1 MVAVSGLEVL
11 LERPPDVVRGQRLG
25 LVTNPAAV
33 DRELRLSIDR
43 LWNATKEGPEA
54 WRLTR
59 LFGPEHGV
67 RGDVPAG
74 GRVPDGED
82 PLTGLPVSS
91 LYGSELRPTAAML
104 ADVDVLVIDLQ
115 DVGARFYTYQSTVA
129 GCLQSGAE
137 QGRPV
142 LLLDRPNPVGGLAVE
157 GPLLEAGYESFV
169 GRRGQPV
176 RHGLSLG
183 ELARAT
189 NEAEGIGADL
199 TVLPVEG
206 LAAGAVVGRDGVAL
220 GRALAQPAHAG
231 HGHGVPRDVPPGG
244 HPALRGAGDGAPLR
258 GGGGAVDRALPLGG
272 GPDGAGAAGGALPAP
287 VVPAGGEQARRGALR
302 GVQLHV
308 TDREAFRPV
317 ATGVHLIE
325 TARRLWPAEF
335 GWRGGAA
342 AGAGSSPARRGAFP
356 EGVRRRRRGRCW
368 PSTASTGGRACAS
381 GSTPGRGRRR
391 SSPPGTWPP
400 SRSCAS
406 GPGCTPEP
414 PRPKARGRPALSL
427 PALP

>member
-1 MVAVSGLEVL
+1 MVAVSALEVL

-43 LWNATKEGPEA
+43 LWNATKADPEA

-59 LFGPEHGV
+59 LFAPEHGV
-67 RGDVPAG
+67 RGDVLAG

-91 LYGSELRPTAAML
+91 LYGPELRPTAAML

-137 QGRPV
+137 HGRPV
-142 LLLDRPNPVGGLAVE
+142 LVLDRPNPVGGLAVE
-157 GPLLEAGYESFV
+157 GPLLEAGYESFL

-199 TVLPVEG
+199 TVLPAEG
-206 LAAGAVVGRDGVAL
+206 WRRAQWWDETGLPWVTPSPNLPTLDTATVYPGTCLLEGTLLSEGRGTTRPFEVVGAPWIEPYRWAGALTERGLPGVRFRPL
-220 GRALAQPAHAG
+220 WFQPVASKHAG
-231 HGHGVPRDVPPGG
+231 VRCG
-244 HPALRGAGDGAPLR
+244 
-258 GGGGAVDRALPLGG
+258 
-272 GPDGAGAAGGALPAP
+272 
-287 VVPAGGEQARRGALR
+287 

-335 GWRGGAA
+335 GWRGAA
-342 AGAGSSPARRGAFP
+342 QPAQPAQPAQRAGAVRAIDRLYGGP
-356 EGVRRRRRGRCW
+356 GVRERIDAGEGAEAIV
-368 PSTASTGGRACAS
+368 ASWDVAPFEVLRQRARLY
-381 GSTPGRGRRR
+381 P
-391 SSPPGTWPP
+391 
-400 SRSCAS
+400 
-406 GPGCTPEP
+406 
-414 PRPKARGRPALSL
+414 
-427 PALP
+427 

>member
-1 MVAVSGLEVL
+1 M
-11 LERPPDVVRGQRLG
+11 
-25 LVTNPAAV
+25 
-33 DRELRLSIDR
+33 
-43 LWNATKEGPEA
+43 
-54 WRLTR
+54 
-59 LFGPEHGV
+59 
-67 RGDVPAG
+67 
-74 GRVPDGED
+74 PDGED

-104 ADVDVLVIDLQ
+104 ADVDVLVVDLQ

-206 LAAGAVVGRDGVAL
+206 WQRAQWWDETGLPWVGPSPNLPTLDTATVYPGTCLLEGTLLSEGRGTARPFEVVGAPWVEPYRWAGALTERGLPGVRFRPL
-220 GRALAQPAHAG
+220 WFQPVASKHAG
-231 HGHGVPRDVPPGG
+231 VRCG
-244 HPALRGAGDGAPLR
+244 
-258 GGGGAVDRALPLGG
+258 
-272 GPDGAGAAGGALPAP
+272 
-287 VVPAGGEQARRGALR
+287 

-342 AGAGSSPARRGAFP
+342 TGAGSRPARRGEFP
-356 EGVRRRRRGRCW
+356 EGG
-368 PSTASTGGRACAS
+368 PQQAQQA
-381 GSTPGRGRRR
+381 
-391 SSPPGTWPP
+391 PPAGKVLAID
-400 SRSCAS
+400 RLYG
-406 GPGCTPEP
+406 GPGLRQRIDAGEGAEAIIASWDVAPFEVL
-414 PRPKARGRPALSL
+414 RQRARLYE
-427 PALP
+427 